1 MCNYTYSIWQPQ
13 ENNTWCATNK
23 TVTLYVVLWVWVII
37 IEEYYT
43 NQIMRINQ
51 YVVYTSPVKIVNDFT
66 EACKIADD
74 YFNDT
79 GYIVAVEETNP
90 IVYPEYEVA

>member
-1 MCNYTYSIWQPQ
+1 MCNYVYSIWQEQ
-13 ENNTWCATNK
+13 ENNTWCATKK
-23 TVTLYVVLWVWVII
+23 TVTLSIVFDMCVII

-51 YVVYTSPVKIVNDFT
+51 YVIYTSPVKIVDDFA

-74 YFNDT
+74 YFNET

-90 IVYPEYEVA
+90 VVYPEYEIA